1 VARQKISTSAR
12 RAIWEAH
19 HRKSPYNGEI
29 IPWNEL
35 NIDHVIP
42 VTDPVHLKRAY
53 DLGVVD
59 ANFDVNGF
67 ENLLPAH
74 VHHNQGKTD
83 NDWEEGTLRFFL
95 EIARSRKSEIET
107 RMANGIRNDAA
118 LKAYLELKV
127 TAERNEVTVEDMFSY
142 VRHQADGEVPL
153 RITPGVE
160 GADIT
165 SANSSIAA
173 VLMDRRFA
181 LGGGS
186 ITQFTLHT
194 EAGAPVVVS
203 TANEYLTAR
212 ERGCFPLTNFE
223 IKAMSMAEETTELL
237 KAVRDSSYAE
247 QSEIREPIVTMNH
260 LERWGAE
267 WATEALWGRDTKDPI
282 EGIKTIADF
291 FRSGTCHIETQD
303 QWELRFSVDSGLSV
317 IMRELLRADLDGD
330 GSEEIL
336 VFHYVYAPQGSLG
349 AGMVATAKMDR
360 EGLLRWVGYDT
371 PNK

>member
-1 VARQKISTSAR
+1 
-12 RAIWEAH
+12 
-19 HRKSPYNGEI
+19 
-29 IPWNEL
+29 
-35 NIDHVIP
+35 
-42 VTDPVHLKRAY
+42 
-53 DLGVVD
+53 VD

-67 ENLLPAH
+67 GNLLPAH

-83 NDWEEGTLRFFL
+83 SDWEEGTLRFFL
-95 EIARSRKSEIET
+95 EIARSKKPEINT
-107 RMANGIRNDAA
+107 RIANEIRNGAA

-127 TAERNEVTVEDMFSY
+127 AAERNEVTVSDMFSY

-160 GADIT
+160 GADIA

-186 ITQFTLHT
+186 ITEFTLHSD
-194 EAGAPVVVS
+194 AGAPLVVS
-203 TANEYLTAR
+203 TVNEYLTAR
-212 ERGCFPLTNFE
+212 EGGYFPQTTFE
-223 IKAMSMAEETTELL
+223 IKAMSMAEETAQLL
-237 KAVRDSSYAE
+237 RAVRNSHYAE
-247 QSEIREPIVTMNH
+247 QSEIREPILTMDH

-267 WATEALWGRDTKDPI
+267 WATEALWERDTKDPI
-282 EGIKTIADF
+282 IKTIADF
-291 FRSGTCHIETQD
+291 VRSGNCHIEKQD
-303 QWELRFSVDSGLSV
+303 QWELWFSVDSGLSV

-336 VFHYVYAPQGSLG
+336 VFHYVYAPHGSLG
-349 AGMVATAKMDR
+349 AGMVVTAKMDH

-371 PNK
+371 PNE